1 MVRKNEKDKKADLDF
16 EISFFERLLEKNPD
30 FSRALMVLG
39 NAYTERG
46 DFKKGLEVDQRL
58 SRMLNDDPIVYY
70 NLACSYSL
78 LGLIDEACVALK
90 KALGLGYDDFEYIKK
105 DPDLENL
112 RKDEK
117 FSFFLKEPGR

>member
-1 MVRKNEKDKKADLDF
+1 VA
-16 EISFFERLLEKNPD
+16 
-30 FSRALMVLG
+30 LG

-58 SRMLNDDPIVYY
+58 SAILNDDPIVHY

-78 LGLIDEACVALK
+78 LGLIDEAYVALK
-90 KALGLGYDDFEYIKK
+90 KAIWLGYDDLSHIKK

-112 RKDEK
+112 RKDVR
-117 FSFFLKEPGR
+117 FDSLLKELNH